1 MCSINFVIS
10 EKKNENHEKREIWG
24 PQKMSWKIHL
34 CMPQNVNGVETRPG
48 VVANSVKGSDSV
60 FL

>member
-1 MCSINFVIS
+1 
-10 EKKNENHEKREIWG
+10 
-24 PQKMSWKIHL
+24 MSWKIHL

-48 VVANSVKGSDSV
+48 GVANSVKGSDSV